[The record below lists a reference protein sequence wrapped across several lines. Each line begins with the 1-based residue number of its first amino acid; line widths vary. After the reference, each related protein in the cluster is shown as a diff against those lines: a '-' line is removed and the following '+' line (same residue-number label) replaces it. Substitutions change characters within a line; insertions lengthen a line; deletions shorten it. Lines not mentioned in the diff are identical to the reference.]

1 MEPSSSTYQ
10 SYLLR
15 LWREKPGE
23 SWRAM
28 LESSSGNVR
37 YSFADM
43 DSLFSFL
50 KNQTEQTEPL
60 DNELDW

>member
-1 MEPSSSTYQ
+1 MESLSSTYQ

-28 LESSSGNVR
+28 LESSSSNVR

-43 DSLFSFL
+43 EDLFSFL
-50 KNQTEQTEPL
+50 RNQTEQEEPL
-60 DNELDW
+60 DNEMDW